1 MVLEEDSELI
11 TEERIIALRDNV
23 KKNNNNNNNNN
34 NTVLHFFSKRDCH
47 DYIERKN
54 KTMLSVIVTTD
65 HL

>member
-23 KKNNNNNNNNN
+23 KKKNNINNNN

-47 DYIERKN
+47 DYIARKN

>member
-23 KKNNNNNNNNN
+23 KKKNNNN
-34 NTVLHFFSKRDCH
+34 NTVLYFCH
-47 DYIERKN
+47 DYIERKKQ
-54 KTMLSVIVTTD
+54 KTMLSVIVTTV